1 MTDRT
6 LRYTPLDL
14 GRWLVWSGFAL
25 VLAIAPQL
33 FSQSFALTLMSQMGI
48 GIVFALS
55 YNMLY
60 GQAGMLS
67 FGHAVYS
74 GLGAYIAAHALN
86 LVGRG
91 QLGIP
96 VTLLP
101 AIGGLAGMA
110 FAVLFGYVTTRRS
123 GTTFAMISLG
133 IGELVAACSLMFPG
147 FFGGEG
153 GVTTNR
159 VVGQPFLGVSYGP
172 AVQVYY
178 LIAAWTFLCTAAMF
192 AFTHTPLGRVAN
204 AVRDNPER
212 AEFIGY
218 NPQRVRWFVM
228 IVAGFFAG
236 VAGGLSCI
244 NYEIVSAENVGAA
257 RSGGVL
263 IATFIGGAGFF
274 FGPILGAIVFA
285 LMVTAVGT
293 VTKAWLL
300 YLGLLFLMMV
310 LYAPGGFASLIL
322 LNLQMARF
330 GQLRRL
336 VPHYLALA
344 AAGLVALAGLVGL
357 AEITY
362 YFSLEGRASPRT
374 RLFGIEMDVMSAA
387 PWTGALALLLVGA
400 LLAALAW
407 RRFRREWDDGQRI
420 VQERQATT

>member
-86 LVGRG
+86 LIGRG
-91 QLGIP
+91 QLGFP

-101 AIGGLAGMA
+101 AVGGLAGMA
-110 FAVLFGYVTTRRS
+110 FAVVFGYVTTRRS

-192 AFTHTPLGRVAN
+192 AFTHTPLGRIAN

-330 GQLRRL
+330 GQFRRL

-374 RLFGIEMDVMSAA
+374 RLFGIDMDVMSAA
-387 PWTGALALLLVGA
+387 PWTSVLALLLVGA

-420 VQERQATT
+420 VQERQAAT